1 MEMTQIAA
9 NGKPGTPTSADAAIE
24 ITRVSKQFHD
34 GEGGVVEA
42 LRSTSLTIGQGDF
55 IAVVGPS
62 GCGKST
68 LLNMLGGFDTPS
80 SGNILVEN
88 EPVEGPDIERGMVF
102 QDYALFPWLSVLDNV
117 MFGLR
122 KTHSKEDAR
131 ATAMKWLDLV
141 GLKDFAKKHP
151 KHLSGGM
158 KQRVAI
164 ARTFATDPKVILMD
178 EPFGAL
184 DALTRRFLQ
193 QQLLKIWS
201 EHRKTVV
208 FITHSVQEAV
218 YLANR
223 VVVMTARP
231 GRVKLDQKIDL
242 PYPRTITAPE
252 FRDIETQVFEALDE
266 ELAKTFAVE
275 GSDAYAD

>member
-1 MEMTQIAA
+1 MTQVAA
-9 NGKPGTPTSADAAIE
+9 NGKTKSSTSTDIAIE

-42 LRSTSLTIGQGDF
+42 LRSTSLDIKQGDF
-55 IAVVGPS
+55 VAVVGPS

-80 SGNILVEN
+80 SGSILVDN
-88 EPVEGPDIERGMVF
+88 EPIQGPDIERGMVF

-193 QQLLKIWS
+193 QELLKIWS

-231 GRVKLDQKIDL
+231 GRVKLDQENDL
-242 PYPRTITAPE
+242 PYPRKITAPE
-252 FRDIETQVFEALDE
+252 FRDIETRVFEALDE